1 MLQTCPRRAQMMP
14 RHAPD
19 MPQMMSQIIP
29 QTCPRWCPT
38 LQWLYSVHSVRC
50 KAKMSRK
57 RFLAD
62 WRCEAVVS
70 ARNCKEPGVGTLII
84 RTMAH
89 LLSVHPKFWS
99 FYAHGKLIFDRPVP
113 ELFVQLLETRLVGA
127 SPNNQTNKYFK
138 WLKASNLLR
147 FKRKTIATGET
158 TRSSLLFTSF

>member
-1 MLQTCPRRAQMMP
+1 MQTGDVRPLSLLGIAR
-14 RHAPD
+14 
-19 MPQMMSQIIP
+19 SQE
-29 QTCPRWCPT
+29 
-38 LQWLYSVHSVRC
+38 L
-50 KAKMSRK
+50 
-57 RFLAD
+57 
-62 WRCEAVVS
+62 
-70 ARNCKEPGVGTLII
+70 
-84 RTMAH
+84 AH

-127 SPNNQTNKYFK
+127 SPNNRTNKYFK